1 MRNLPR
7 LPEGANAD
15 EKIRIIYDW
24 LYEWSKTNKSFA
36 EQGFASGENTNSV
49 LASETSGEKVE

>member
-1 MRNLPR
+1 MRILPK
-7 LPEGANAD
+7 LPEGSTAE
-15 EKIRIIYDW
+15 EKIRLIYDW

-49 LASETSGEKVE
+49 LASETSGKKVE